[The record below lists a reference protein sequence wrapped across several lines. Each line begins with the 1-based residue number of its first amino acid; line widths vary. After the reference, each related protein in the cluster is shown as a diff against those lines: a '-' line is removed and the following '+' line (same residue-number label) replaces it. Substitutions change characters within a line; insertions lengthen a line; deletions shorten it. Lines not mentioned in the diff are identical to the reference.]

1 MPKGSILRNT
11 LQPVLTSFILVDLLH
26 TALTH
31 QPRAADLYTTQHID
45 DYQELSASADRLLED
60 PSADFILLH
69 MPVPH
74 PGGIYNRT
82 TRSFNVGNSSYI
94 DNLALAD
101 SYLAHVQ
108 SLLNS
113 HGQWDSSTVVIM
125 GDHSWRT
132 YMWSNVTDWTHEEE
146 VASDGETFDDR
157 PAYLVKAPYQKT
169 GARIDLPF
177 NAVDTRRLL
186 DAFLTQQVNS
196 AESLAA
202 WVKDKNHPK

>member
-1 MPKGSILRNT
+1 
-11 LQPVLTSFILVDLLH
+11 
-26 TALTH
+26 
-31 QPRAADLYTTQHID
+31 
-45 DYQELSASADRLLED
+45 
-60 PSADFILLH
+60 
-69 MPVPH
+69 
-74 PGGIYNRT
+74 
-82 TRSFNVGNSSYI
+82 
-94 DNLALAD
+94 
-101 SYLAHVQ
+101 
-108 SLLNS
+108 
-113 HGQWDSSTVVIM
+113 
-125 GDHSWRT
+125 
-132 YMWSNVTDWTHEEE
+132 MWSNVTDWTHEEE